1 VARGGTAR
9 PAARGGVGIQ
19 APRPSRARVATA
31 GAALVVCAL
40 LAAYPTLDADRFLG
54 LVAIPGALAFGL
66 LAVCLVVGWPLPIGA
81 ALLLLAAQYAAALA
95 LLDAAV
101 DAGAPLYA
109 AGLLLVGELSYWSL
123 ELRAPGREETRVLAR
138 RLVLL
143 AALALVAGALGVSVI
158 ALTSASVGGGVVW
171 DSVGIAAAVGV
182 LAIIARLARRQSRA

>member
-1 VARGGTAR
+1 
-9 PAARGGVGIQ
+9 
-19 APRPSRARVATA
+19 
-31 GAALVVCAL
+31 
-40 LAAYPTLDADRFLG
+40 
-54 LVAIPGALAFGL
+54 
-66 LAVCLVVGWPLPIGA
+66 VCLVVGWPLPIGA

-143 AALALVAGALGVSVI
+143 AALALVAGALGVSVL